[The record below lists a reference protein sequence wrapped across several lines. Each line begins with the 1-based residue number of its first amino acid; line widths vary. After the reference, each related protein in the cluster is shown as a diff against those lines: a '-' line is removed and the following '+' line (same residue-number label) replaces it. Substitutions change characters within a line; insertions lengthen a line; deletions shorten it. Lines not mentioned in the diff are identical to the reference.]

1 MQYDHDPNAALLS
14 TYQTFYLR
22 NWPPYGQPPPQRG
35 VLILWFDE
43 AIAQARPQ
51 PQRTGRRGRPFI
63 HDTAAVQCMLMLQAF
78 YHLPLR
84 QAQLLMAG
92 VTELAQIAIRV
103 PNYSTLSRRR
113 LALTVQLPRHD
124 QHEPVHLVLDTPGLS
139 VYNDAAWYAHVRTLA
154 ETQVW
159 RRVRIEV
166 DDSTNRIVARRL
178 EMFHGGAV
186 Q

>member
-1 MQYDHDPNAALLS
+1 MQYDNDPNAALPS
-14 TYQTFYLR
+14 TYHTFHLR

-35 VLILWFDE
+35 VIILWFEE
-43 AIAQARPQ
+43 AIAQARLP

-63 HDTAAVQCMLMLQAF
+63 HDMAAVQCMLLLQTF
-78 YHLPLR
+78 YQLPLR

-92 VTELAQIAIRV
+92 VIDLAQSALRV

-113 LALTVQLPRHD
+113 MAVTVQLPHHGE
-124 QHEPVHLVLDTPGLS
+124 HEPIHLVLDTPGLS
-139 VYNDAAWYAHVRTLA
+139 VYADAAWYAHVQTLT
-154 ETQVW
+154 EPHTW

-166 DDSTNRIVARRL
+166 DDTTNQIVARRL
-178 EMFHGGAV
+178 EMFRGGNA